1 MQEIMT
7 YLVAYRKA
15 ISAIRCHGGDKY
27 MEAPILIHEGRFHA
41 LNAENIN
48 IQCLQNTV

>member
-1 MQEIMT
+1 
-7 YLVAYRKA
+7 
-15 ISAIRCHGGDKY
+15 
-27 MEAPILIHEGRFHA
+27 MEGINILIHEGRFHA